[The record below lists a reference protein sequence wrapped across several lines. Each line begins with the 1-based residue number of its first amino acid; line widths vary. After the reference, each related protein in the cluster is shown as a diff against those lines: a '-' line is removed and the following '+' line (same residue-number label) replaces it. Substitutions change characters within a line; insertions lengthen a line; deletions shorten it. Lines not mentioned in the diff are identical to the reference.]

1 MDFDPTRRLGVKIG
15 TRCAKDDQL
24 RMSAQVRDWERT
36 SSAAVHWW
44 IGSTPAQSYAQLL
57 NHGLARPIEGRI
69 LALPSGKFDMVVRNA
84 AEMRGPQGAEQ
95 TASEHVAQP
104 AKISVRVLFCV

>member
-1 MDFDPTRRLGVKIG
+1 MRRTISYACPSRYGLGAHI
-15 TRCAKDDQL
+15 
-24 RMSAQVRDWERT
+24 ER
-36 SSAAVHWW
+36 SRALVDRLYPAV
-44 IGSTPAQSYAQLL
+44 QSYAQLL
-57 NHGLARPIEGRI
+57 NHGLARPIEVRI

-104 AKISVRVLFCV
+104 AKICVRVLSCA